1 MHEPSLGPTSS
12 LSGVFSSH
20 SDLEILLSTWA
31 LRLSPKDTS
40 PSPVLVPHCPDL
52 PRTAAWVSVRTK
64 LILSSGHLLRQTL
77 LQWHTQQPSAEAAMW
92 TPCHAAGAP
101 GYVGLASLTMHSS
114 FEEPTSAHC
123 EHRVVPC
130 PHQYF
135 FNLCLQFPQG
145 IFYCSK
151 GVWERTQRP
160 TQARS
165 QSTTAFNP
173 GTQEGSLETSFL
185 TSSSWNSYHLSSSV
199 PLQMLHLYL
208 PRFQHRESFSTE
220 EAFSVARVW
229 ECLAG
234 LGLSAC
240 CATDLSMSSLA

>member
-1 MHEPSLGPTSS
+1 MCELSSVLHEPSLGPTSS

-101 GYVGLASLTMHSS
+101 GCAGLASLTMHSS

-135 FNLCLQFPQG
+135 FNLCLQFP
-145 IFYCSK
+145 K
-151 GVWERTQRP
+151 G
-160 TQARS
+160 
-165 QSTTAFNP
+165 
-173 GTQEGSLETSFL
+173 SFIVVRVFGREPRDLHRLDRNLPLPL
-185 TSSSWNSYHLSSSV
+185 TRV
-199 PLQMLHLYL
+199 PRKAL
-208 PRFQHRESFSTE
+208 
-220 EAFSVARVW
+220 
-229 ECLAG
+229 
-234 LGLSAC
+234 
-240 CATDLSMSSLA
+240 